1 MIGHK
6 VFCQRNEK
14 ELACH
19 YQHCIHQ
26 MIMSMAAK
34 DICLEMWIATKKPN
48 LLVHI
53 ILISWDF
60 IFWKILNILQQL
72 TSLLI
77 PCLHQHVLLI
87 VKDPMK
93 LMKLLYYWIKD
104 VYVAKVC
111 IFLCVAIN
119 RVFKANK
126 YLVTDT
132 RYKTPK
138 FKMKNKISGKYIT
151 TDDVDAEIKVEDA
164 SGDESQLW

>member
-1 MIGHK
+1 MFLLEIDSSLAHTIMIGRK
-6 VFCQRNEK
+6 VFYQRNEK

-34 DICLEMWIATKKPN
+34 DICLEMLIATKKPN

-72 TSLLI
+72 ISLLI
-77 PCLHQHVLLI
+77 PCLHQHVWLI

-93 LMKLLYYWIKD
+93 LMKLLT
-104 VYVAKVC
+104 VFVVSMKVL
-111 IFLCVAIN
+111 FSLSH
-119 RVFKANK
+119 
-126 YLVTDT
+126 L
-132 RYKTPK
+132 
-138 FKMKNKISGKYIT
+138 
-151 TDDVDAEIKVEDA
+151 
-164 SGDESQLW
+164 